1 MFYPH
6 MKYVSRIIIL
16 SFICLSFGT
25 ANADSGALYEAWDEG
40 EAIIT
45 EQSGSLVTG
54 GFFYSEDGEM
64 TEPPPPEK
72 PRWTRF
78 KSIEEHGSVIRNT
91 QQNQEQYQPA
101 YESNADP
108 FANRINDIESLLNKE

>member
-1 MFYPH
+1 
-6 MKYVSRIIIL
+6 MKHISRFIIL
-16 SFICLSFGT
+16 SFICLSLGS

-40 EAIIT
+40 EAIIA
-45 EQSGSLVTG
+45 EQSNSLVTG

-78 KSIEEHGSVIRNT
+78 KSVEEHGSVIRNT
-91 QQNQEQYQPA
+91 QQDEEPYLPPFH
-101 YESNADP
+101 SNSDP
-108 FANRINDIESLLNKE
+108 FENRINDIESLLN